1 MPVTET
7 FTIDAEVQG
16 DQAVITSVERVEQA
30 VEEAESTSSDFGDIV
45 SREMRLASSSAE
57 EAEQA
62 LRGTAAA
69 QERVSSTSTSMRSGV
84 SSSANALGFELVQ
97 ASQDAQFGLIGVANQ
112 VPLISEQFQRLQTQ
126 TGSTRGAL
134 GALVSALKGPAGVIG
149 AVTLLL
155 SFGPQLVD
163 FFESWIDGV
172 DSAEEASKQ
181 LGEAT
186 SQLINI
192 DLGLETQEIQN
203 LERAREFLD
212 GIQQEIDA
220 VEGLQFLREEFA
232 RADSGAILSQLRR
245 LRELR
250 QQGEVESLDQVGRI
264 GEVQRQLEATGLTLE
279 QLQSADQG
287 ALSLIRERLG
297 AREGELDVLR
307 QQEKRLRKQI
317 DDAETLKQVFESL
330 PATIQE
336 TSNNLQSIDAP
347 ELPDVLDATGSGEE
361 PSVQIE
367 SVEPPPQSETED
379 AADQLAIQYAQAIR
393 ANRAGFDK
401 AGRNIGNQLLSSA
414 KRAFLRGQ
422 ISEEE
427 FEQWKQAAESAGAET
442 GKAVQDGANQQLQRS
457 IQLAGQLG
465 ETLVKAFQKGEVQA
479 NELLGQILQ
488 IVGSAVAISNPA
500 AGAALS
506 ATGGLIGS
514 FEEGGYTGPGARS
527 APAGVVHRGEYVM
540 PESVVSALGVD
551 TMRAIHQAAAS
562 TPTRA
567 DLERLA
573 GVPGYATG
581 GLVTSMTRPVGGSDS
596 SAGGIAPEQFEKLRK
611 DVQDLKDRPVRL
623 LIGGRTAR
631 DIQEEAA
638 LYDEQKQSGR

>member
-7 FTIDAEVQG
+7 FTVDAEVRG

-30 VEEAESTSSDFGDIV
+30 VEEAESTSSDFGDTV

-62 LRGTAAA
+62 LRGTASA
-69 QERVSSTSTSMRSGV
+69 QERVSSASTTMSSGV
-84 SSSANALGFELVQ
+84 STSANALGFELVQ
-97 ASQDAQFGLIGVANQ
+97 ASQDAQFGLLGVANQ

-279 QLQSADQG
+279 QLQNADQG

-336 TSNNLQSIDAP
+336 TSSNLQSIDAP

-367 SVEPPPQSETED
+367 SVEPPPESETED

-427 FEQWKQAAESAGAET
+427 FEQWKKAAESAGAET
-442 GKAVQDGANQQLQRS
+442 GKAVQDGANQQLRRS

-465 ETLVKAFQKGEVQA
+465 ETLVKAFQKGEVEA
-479 NELLGQILQ
+479 NQLLGQVLQ

-500 AGAALS
+500 AGAGIS
-506 ATGGLIGS
+506 AVGGIIGS
-514 FEEGGYTGPGARS
+514 FEEGGFTGPGPRS

-551 TMRAIHQAAAS
+551 TMRAIHQAATS

-596 SAGGIAPEQFEKLRK
+596 SAGGIASEQFEKLRK
-611 DVQDLKDRPVRL
+611 DVQDLQDRPVYAVV
-623 LIGGRTAR
+623 GRRAAADVVR
-631 DIQEEAA
+631 VGEE
-638 LYDEQKQSGR
+638 EQRRRSPRK